1 MSNDNVLRKEF
12 SKKDVERARN
22 LIKGDTNAR
31 TSQGVGYTKKSEH
44 HKEGD
49 IWNEDG
55 RKWTIKNGIK
65 QNITKMD
72 KFKKMGKIPL
82 FCPECSS
89 LMKKELDKKV
99 YPAYQKCFDCV
110 VDHEAELKKQG
121 KYEEY
126 ERKKMTENAVS
137 WLKRAEQDIEILK
150 KAYTEASS
158 NVMNADG
165 LLEHWS
171 AKMTQEE
178 FDEKIQNGFNEF
190 KEKFLNNINTKE
202 KND

>member
-1 MSNDNVLRKEF
+1 MADLKELVNQVF
-12 SKKDVERARN
+12 ESLQLGE
-22 LIKGDTNAR
+22 GDTNAR

-49 IWNEDG
+49 IWSEDG

-121 KYEEY
+121 KYEDYMIGLRNDHVQSAMDGYKSFMED
-126 ERKKMTENAVS
+126 RIKQTNANFV
-137 WLKRAEQDIEILK
+137 
-150 KAYTEASS
+150 TEAGDVENWKGGVSKEQIKQELQEGIEFLE
-158 NVMNADG
+158 G
-165 LLEHWS
+165 L
-171 AKMTQEE
+171 
-178 FDEKIQNGFNEF
+178 KI
-190 KEKFLNNINTKE
+190 K
-202 KND
+202 